1 MTDPLAQEATTMT
14 TSNRRRVPLSPTF
27 AVLTL
32 FLMRVEAAAQV
43 VPLREVP
50 GLNKPVTIRET
61 MILVPDL
68 LREVRRQTGVMV
80 VASREYDNDKLTVF
94 VREKPAHELL
104 EHVATIVMGEWR
116 QTRDGYMLMQTTK
129 AQQWQEELLA
139 LEEEEEV
146 RRAQRTVETY
156 MKHAM
161 RPYTELVQEARQI
174 IAAAQASKPAQ
185 VVVTPSGETIRIEGI
200 MEIPPEADHAAL
212 HNYLIGRLLR
222 DFTQAQWRAF
232 WKGQPFVAA
241 TFDFPGAL
249 RLPRESV
256 QWARESK
263 KLQVPLQHEQQD
275 SDPAQLPPTEQV
287 ATQQL
292 MLVFALDRNLG
303 AISYHIAYL
312 NEEGG
317 TTSQGYTQMPFG
329 NVDAESAFK
338 RLHAHPCLQW
348 WAQWHKGA
356 GDDANREALSRKL
369 DTAANERT
377 PASPYVTWPFNQS
390 VFTLAD
396 YLEWLAKHTDL
407 HIVADAYRYPWNRF
421 AQVPFLQEGE
431 TVAEWLKRVLRP
443 APQNLEGCWWRVD
456 GDWLLVKHGRFY
468 YLRRTELP
476 EQVVRQLERKVA
488 QRVPLGLN
496 DYAAVARET
505 TFAHRRRLVNEP
517 MGHTIRFSVLPLIQ
531 HLPMLR
537 LWGTL
542 SAAQKNVVLRN
553 GVIPLA
559 LLTRVQQDAFW
570 RNAWE
575 SALFHPVSFGMSLV
589 ELPPVP
595 LPAFAVSV
603 TQSQKYAVESPNM
616 YTTVSSWEMA
626 QPIIEREKKS
636 HPDAQVSVRQVSVVD
651 CRFAW
656 LIFPNLRLTGR
667 LEFSPTG
674 R

>member
-1 MTDPLAQEATTMT
+1 MRLRQGKHCHVLYSSVLFVLVLGVGVSAQEA
-14 TSNRRRVPLSPTF
+14 S
-27 AVLTL
+27 
-32 FLMRVEAAAQV
+32 
-43 VPLREVP
+43 LREVP
-50 GLNKPVTIRET
+50 ALKKPVTVREA
-61 MILVPDL
+61 MILLPDL
-68 LREVRRQTGVMV
+68 LREVRRQTGAMV
-80 VASREYDNDKLTVF
+80 IASRDFNNDKLTVF

-116 QTRDGYMLMQTTK
+116 KTRDGYMLMQTAR
-129 AQQWQEELLA
+129 AQRWHEELLA
-139 LEEEEEV
+139 LEEEESLRPS
-146 RRAQRTVETY
+146 RRMVETY

-161 RPYTELVQEARQI
+161 RPYAEVVQEARQI

-212 HNYLIGRLLR
+212 HNYVIGRLLR
-222 DFTQAQWRAF
+222 DFTQSQWRAF

-287 ATQQL
+287 APQQL
-292 MLVFALDRNLG
+292 LLIFALDRGVG
-303 AISYHIAYL
+303 AISYRIAYL
-312 NEEGG
+312 TEEGG
-317 TTSQGYTQMPFG
+317 TTSGGYSQMPFG
-329 NVDAESAFK
+329 NVDAESASS
-338 RLHAHPCLQW
+338 RLHADPCLQW
-348 WAQWHKGA
+348 WGQWHKGL
-356 GDDANREALSRKL
+356 GDDANREILSRKL
-369 DTAANERT
+369 DAAPSEKQ
-377 PASPYVTWPFNQS
+377 PASPYVTWHFNSS

-396 YLEWLAKHTDL
+396 YLEWLAQRTAL
-407 HIVADAYRYPWNRF
+407 NIVADAYRYPWNRF

-443 APQNLEGCWWRVD
+443 APQNLEGCWWRVE
-456 GDWLLVKHGRFY
+456 GDWLIVKHSRFW
-468 YLRRTELP
+468 YLRPTELP
-476 EQVVRQLERKVA
+476 EQTVRQLERKVA

-505 TFAHRRRLVNEP
+505 TSAHRRRLVNEP
-517 MGHTIRFSVLPLIQ
+517 MGHVVRFSVLPLIQ

-542 SAAQKNVVLRN
+542 SAAQQTVVLRD
-553 GVIPLA
+553 GLIPLA
-559 LLTRVQQDAFW
+559 LLSRAQQDAFW
-570 RNAWE
+570 QSAWE
-575 SALFHPVSFGMSLV
+575 SVLFYGVSFEMSPA
-589 ELPPVP
+589 EEPPVP

-656 LIFPNLRLTGR
+656 LIFPNLRLTGS
-667 LEFSPTG
+667 LEFRPMG
-674 R
+674 P

>member
-1 MTDPLAQEATTMT
+1 MRLRQGKHCHVLYSFVLFVLVLGVGVSAQEA
-14 TSNRRRVPLSPTF
+14 S
-27 AVLTL
+27 
-32 FLMRVEAAAQV
+32 
-43 VPLREVP
+43 LREVP
-50 GLNKPVTIRET
+50 ALKKPVTVREA
-61 MILVPDL
+61 MILLPDL
-68 LREVRRQTGVMV
+68 LREVRRQTGAMV
-80 VASREYDNDKLTVF
+80 IASRDFNNDKLTVF

-116 QTRDGYMLMQTTK
+116 KTRDGYMLMQTAR
-129 AQQWQEELLA
+129 AQRWHEELLA
-139 LEEEEEV
+139 LEEEESLRPS
-146 RRAQRTVETY
+146 RRMVETY

-161 RPYTELVQEARQI
+161 RPYAEVVQEARQI

-222 DFTQAQWRAF
+222 DFTQSQWRAF

-263 KLQVPLQHEQQD
+263 KLQAPLQHEQQD

-287 ATQQL
+287 APQQL
-292 MLVFALDRNLG
+292 LLIFALDRGVG
-303 AISYHIAYL
+303 AISYRIAYL
-312 NEEGG
+312 TEEGG
-317 TTSQGYTQMPFG
+317 TTSGGYSQMPFG
-329 NVDAESAFK
+329 HVDAESASS

-348 WAQWHKGA
+348 WGQWHKGL
-356 GDDANREALSRKL
+356 GDDANREILSRKL
-369 DTAANERT
+369 DAAPSEKQ
-377 PASPYVTWPFNQS
+377 PASPYVTWPFNSS

-396 YLEWLAKHTDL
+396 YLEWLAQRTAL
-407 HIVADAYRYPWNRF
+407 NIVADAYRYSWNRF
-421 AQVPFLQEGE
+421 IDVPFLQEGE

-505 TFAHRRRLVNEP
+505 TIVHRRRLVNEP
-517 MGHTIRFSVLPLIQ
+517 MGHTVRFSVLPLMRD
-531 HLPMLR
+531 LPMLR
-537 LWGTL
+537 FWGML
-542 SAAQKNVVLRN
+542 SAPQQSVVLRD
-553 GVIPLA
+553 GGIPLA
-559 LLTRVQQDAFW
+559 LLSRNQQEAYW
-570 RNAWE
+570 QSAWE
-575 SALFHPVSFGMSLV
+575 AALFHATSFDLSV
-589 ELPPVP
+589 KEETPAP
-595 LPAFAVSV
+595 LPAFVLSVSTAQMYALESADSV
-603 TQSQKYAVESPNM
+603 TLAG
-616 YTTVSSWEMA
+616 TWEIA
-626 QPIIEREKKS
+626 QQLLEQEKRAR
-636 HPDAQVSVRQVSVVD
+636 PGVQVAVRQVTVVNYQSS
-651 CRFAW
+651 W
-656 LIFPNLRLTGR
+656 LLFPNLRLTGS
-667 LEFSPTG
+667 LEFRPMG
-674 R
+674 P